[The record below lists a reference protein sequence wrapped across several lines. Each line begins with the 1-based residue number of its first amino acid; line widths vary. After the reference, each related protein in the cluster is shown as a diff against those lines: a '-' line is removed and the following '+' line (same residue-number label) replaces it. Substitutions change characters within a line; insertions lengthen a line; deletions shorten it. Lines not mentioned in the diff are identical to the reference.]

1 MSDEIDFFS
10 GVCRPEIDS
19 EDEIRSIDITIRDGS
34 QLSSALPVK
43 HDGDEVTAAS

>member
-1 MSDEIDFFS
+1 MSDEIDFFC

-19 EDEIRSIDITIRDGS
+19 EDEIRSIDITVRDES

-43 HDGDEVTAAS
+43 HDGNQVKAAS